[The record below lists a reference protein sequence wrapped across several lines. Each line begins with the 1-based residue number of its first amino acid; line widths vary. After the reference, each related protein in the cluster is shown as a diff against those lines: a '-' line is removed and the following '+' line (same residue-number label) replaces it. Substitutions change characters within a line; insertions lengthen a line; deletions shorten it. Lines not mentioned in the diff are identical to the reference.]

1 MPAVFA
7 IQCAALVCSPANVAY
22 SVAELKHQ
30 LSDSGSTI
38 LFCHPSVLEVAHAA
52 AKSAGW
58 SEQQLRERI
67 VLAVPRSAAGS
78 AKNLTLDDVAS
89 KNDLL
94 QPVRVKDVKTEV
106 AYLCFSSGTTSAA
119 KGVETTHHNMT
130 SGAQTR
136 QMFRLSGAVLNQLGP
151 FQATDKDVAIAVLPV
166 RASRLLILTTSSRTS
181 TA

>member
-1 MPAVFA
+1 MIALMAVFA
-7 IQCAALVCSPANVAY
+7 LQCAALVCSPANVAY

-67 VLAVPRSAAGS
+67 VLTVPRSAAGS
-78 AKNLTLDDVAS
+78 IKQHKTFDEVES
-89 KNDLL
+89 KKDLL
-94 QPVRVKDVKTEV
+94 QPVRVKDVKDEV

-119 KGVETTHHNMT
+119 KGVQTTHHNMT
-130 SGAQTR
+130 SGASRR
-136 QMFRLSGAVLNQLGP
+136 QDS
-151 FQATDKDVAIAVLPV
+151 TD
-166 RASRLLILTTSSRTS
+166 RQC
-181 TA
+181 